1 MFALLTYGLAFC
13 FSAVLPFAILS
24 LRRTVRLRRQEVILD
39 LQQMFEF
46 GDTRAGEEAIIPSF
60 EFVKYKYFPRTEP
73 KATAPG
79 EAGNAGPV
87 GDAAG
92 AARARANAIAL
103 GKAKG
108 RAPDADAS
116 ILTYFI
122 CSLPLV
128 LLVFAF
134 SVLAISVILAQL
146 LTPELGSAGLPP
158 FRHMTGNGMS
168 PQWMAG
174 LWVFIVAFLGGYLFA
189 VRGLLRAVNNF
200 DLTPGSFVAAA
211 LQMLLGVA
219 SAMVI
224 MVGGLGSLIH
234 GEALTSIAV
243 PGAIVVAFI
252 IGFIPEFGLRTLYR
266 SSKLL
271 LFKIEDD
278 KLYQSFKAT
287 PVEVI
292 DGVDTEIRS
301 RLAELNIV
309 SVQNLATANPIML
322 FVETPYGIYQSIDW
336 VAQAQLCA
344 AVGPHAVLR
353 LWKLGIRTIFDLE
366 KAVLV
371 PGYTTPRLRQAVGRA
386 LLADADPATEA
397 GLEADAGTTLDD
409 DTILALVDNKLDD
422 LHVHRLRQITNRIKQ
437 RLGAENNRFQFR
449 RVEPAVRPAANDRQ
463 AA

>member
-13 FSAVLPFAILS
+13 FSAVLPFSILS

-39 LQQMFEF
+39 LQQMFEL
-46 GDTRAGEEAIIPSF
+46 DAIHTGEEAIIPSF
-60 EFVKYKYFPRTEP
+60 EFVKYKYFPRVEP
-73 KATAPG
+73 KAPAAGEPG
-79 EAGNAGPV
+79 S
-87 GDAAG
+87 AG
-92 AARARANAIAL
+92 AAADDAGAAMARANAAAL

-116 ILTYFI
+116 ILTYFV

-146 LTPELGSAGLPP
+146 LTPGLGSAGLPP
-158 FRHMTGNGMS
+158 FRHMTVSGMS
-168 PQWMAG
+168 DQWMAG

-219 SAMVI
+219 SALVI
-224 MVGGLGSLIH
+224 MVGGLGSLVS
-234 GEALTSIAV
+234 GEAWTSVAV

-271 LFKIEDD
+271 LFKIEDSN
-278 KLYQSFKAT
+278 LYQSFKAT

-292 DGVDTEIRS
+292 DGIDTEIRS

-386 LLADADPATEA
+386 LLADADPATQAGLAAEA
-397 GLEADAGTTLDD
+397 GAALDD
-409 DTILALVDNKLDD
+409 DTIVAVVDNTLDD
-422 LHVHRLRQITNRIKQ
+422 LHVHRLRQITNRIRQ
-437 RLGAENNRFQFR
+437 RLGAENNLFQVR
-449 RVEPAVRPAANDRQ
+449 CAEPALRAAANDRQ